1 MKLHRVTLGSGADV
15 ALLHGWGLHG
25 GIFDALATS
34 LRVRHRVHVLDLPGH
49 GRSPWA
55 KGAGDLEGM
64 ARGVAAHLPERC
76 NLVGWSLGGL
86 VAVRIAT
93 LFPARVPA
101 LALIATGAAGARR
114 RDSDPGPD
122 DEMLA
127 AMAKRLGR
135 DWRGTVQEFL
145 GLEVRGDANPLE
157 ALRELKRCVQ
167 EGGAPSTA
175 ALEAGLAILRTADLR
190 PELAAV
196 RARTLIVAGEYDRLT
211 PPAAAAVLAAGIAGA
226 RYVEVKRAAHA
237 PFLSHRAE
245 MATLL
250 DAFLAEGA

>member
-1 MKLHRVTLGSGADV
+1 MNLHRVTRGSGADV

-34 LRVRHRVHVLDLPGH
+34 LAAHHRVHVLDLPGH

-76 NLVGWSLGGL
+76 SLVGWSLGGL
-86 VAVRIAT
+86 VAVRVAT

-114 RDSDPGPD
+114 RDGDAGPD
-122 DEMLA
+122 DELLA
-127 AMAKRLGR
+127 AMAERLGR

-145 GLEVRGDANPLE
+145 GLEVRGDANPLV

-175 ALEAGLAILRTADLR
+175 ALEAGLAILRTVDLR
-190 PELAAV
+190 PELGAV
-196 RARTLIVAGEYDRLT
+196 RARTLVVAGEYDRLT
-211 PPAAAAVLAAGIAGA
+211 PPAAAAALAAGIAGA
-226 RYVEVKRAAHA
+226 RYVEVQRAAHA

-245 MATLL
+245 IAGLL
-250 DAFLAEGA
+250 DRFLAEGA